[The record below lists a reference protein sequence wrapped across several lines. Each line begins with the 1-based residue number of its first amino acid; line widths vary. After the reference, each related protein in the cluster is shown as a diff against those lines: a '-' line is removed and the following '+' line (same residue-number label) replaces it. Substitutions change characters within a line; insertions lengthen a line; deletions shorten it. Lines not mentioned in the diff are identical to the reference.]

1 MTGGGGGG
9 SLAGLWY
16 FLLILFVA
24 IVTRSTAGKDP
35 DDNGEFAVPDPPLV
49 EQYGDFSKWGEAMEE
64 WLGRFNHDLEKVNH
78 AEADAAWNASIRTHL
93 SSNNM
98 ETFRSG
104 ER

>member
-49 EQYGDFSKWGEAMEE
+49 EQYGG
-64 WLGRFNHDLEKVNH
+64 N
-78 AEADAAWNASIRTHL
+78 I
-93 SSNNM
+93 SN
-98 ETFRSG
+98 TFHIINCRQSNPC
-104 ER
+104 